1 MFSDFLYYK
10 PLYKLKIM
18 PVIACS
24 NTTESEINE
33 NEIISQYMFFRMSL
47 ISIFPSLV
55 KDIYKLIMLV
65 DINIYAD
72 KVNNNGNITLKNTAI
87 SPFPIPSTLNRQ
99 QIYIPVII
107 AFNINNTQTA
117 IGAINVIND
126 KYNNPINKA
135 LFFIPFNI
143 TFTDLKFS

>member
-10 PLYKLKIM
+10 PLYKLKII
-18 PVIACS
+18 PVITCS
-24 NTTESEINE
+24 NTTESEIKE

-72 KVNNNGNITLKNTAI
+72 KVNSKGSITLKNTTI
-87 SPFPIPSTLNRQ
+87 NPLPIPNILNKQ
-99 QIYIPVII
+99 HIYIPVIT
-107 AFNINNTQTA
+107 AFSIIKTQTT
-117 IGAINVIND
+117 IGAIKVIKD
-126 KYNNPINKA
+126 KYNKLINKI
-135 LFFIPFNI
+135 LFFNPFNI